1 MDNYSPGDA
10 PLPRAL
16 HLCTIK
22 VAHEGRLYANGL
34 QQLEVTVY
42 VEMEDTVSS
51 VLMPTDAEFASIV
64 LVDYDADEIQITE
77 EANPSGWNAQSARN
91 SYEMYPS
98 ASSAPEPPVPL
109 APGRTKTIY
118 LTASTASLS
127 QKERLQVAFEI
138 TSDTGTRSVSNGWH
152 YAPDGTGTY
161 IKTIDKADVHA
172 FAIKPEVYSAANFD
186 LLPDLSMHGDSP
198 LADHFEAL
206 ALAVVS
212 NQNRPLSI
220 KSMTCTPP
228 GVIEWFPNS
237 SDEVDPRYT
246 GYVAPGQKTVNW
258 LEATFVPEP
267 TRPVYTGDS
276 TDKGVFLVCNH
287 PGIQNVQT
295 DPPRGDIAVEIVDAY
310 GSRQRCKVTISKDEY
325 QELIIPGRAALTTA
339 QEARRALASIR
350 KADGDE

>member
-1 MDNYSPGDA
+1 MDNHSPGDA
-10 PLPRAL
+10 ALPRAL
-16 HLCTIK
+16 HVCTIK

-42 VEMEDTVSS
+42 VEMEDTVSTG
-51 VLMPTDAEFASIV
+51 LMPTDAEFASIV
-64 LVDYDADEIQITE
+64 LVDYDADDNRITE

-98 ASSAPEPPVPL
+98 APRAPEPPVPL
-109 APGRTKTIY
+109 ALGRTKTIY
-118 LTASTASLS
+118 LTASTASLVE
-127 QKERLQVAFEI
+127 KERLQVAFEI

-152 YAPDGTGTY
+152 YAPDGTRTY
-161 IKTIDKADVHA
+161 IKAIDKSEVYAL
-172 FAIKPEVYSAANFD
+172 AIKPEVYGAANFD
-186 LLPDLSMHGDSP
+186 LLPDLSAHGNSP
-198 LADHFEAL
+198 FDDPFEAL

-228 GVIEWFPNS
+228 GVIEWFPNRS
-237 SDEVDPRYT
+237 NEVEPRYT

-258 LEATFVPEP
+258 LEATFVPEA
-267 TRPVYTGDS
+267 TRPAYTGDS
-276 TDKGVFLVCNH
+276 TDKGVFLLCNH
-287 PGIQNVQT
+287 PGIQNIQT

-310 GSRQRCKVTISKDEY
+310 GSPQRCKVTISKDEY

-339 QEARRALASIR
+339 QESRRASASTQES
-350 KADGDE
+350 DGDE